1 MDIAGIVANL
11 GFPIGLAI
19 YLLTRFEKKMD
30 GLENSIIGKD
40 GVIDKLDDVKEAIRI
55 NSKATRDNYVG
66 KVKGE
71 KYV

>member
-1 MDIAGIVANL
+1 MDIAGVIANL

-30 GLENSIIGKD
+30 GLETSIIGKD
-40 GVIDKLDDVKEAIRI
+40 GVIDKLEDIKIALKE
-55 NSKATRDNYVG
+55 NKKATKANYVG